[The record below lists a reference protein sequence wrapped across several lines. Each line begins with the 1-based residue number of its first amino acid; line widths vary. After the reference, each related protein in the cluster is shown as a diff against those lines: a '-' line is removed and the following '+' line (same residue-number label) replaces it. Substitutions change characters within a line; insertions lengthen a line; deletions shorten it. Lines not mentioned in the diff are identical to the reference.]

1 MIHDIGRVCIK
12 IAGKE
17 AGRTCVIIDRVN
29 DTRVMVDGNVRRKHC
44 SVTHL
49 EPLEQVLNIK
59 KGASTEEVQR
69 ALKNAELNVKEK
81 VASVKKEKKTEKT
94 AKPVKKTAVKKE
106 VKETK
111 KKTAKK

>member
-17 AGRTCVIIDRVN
+17 AGRTCVIIDRIN
-29 DTRVMVDGNVRRKHC
+29 DTNVMVDGNVRRKHC
-44 SVTHL
+44 NVTHL

-69 ALKNAELNVKEK
+69 ALKNVDLRVEEK
-81 VASVKKEKKTEKT
+81 VAKVKKEKKTEKA

-106 VKETK
+106 AKETK
-111 KKTAKK
+111 KKATKK